1 MRHYLFTLICFTF
14 VSVML
19 LLADR
24 YPDHPQSSS
33 HGPAMPVASI
43 GEVFG
48 RL

>member
-1 MRHYLFTLICFTF
+1 MRHYLFTLICFAVVGTL
-14 VSVML
+14 L

-24 YPDHPQSSS
+24 YPGDSQSTRD
-33 HGPAMPVASI
+33 GPAMPVASI